1 MRAAS
6 PLLWVALLA
15 SSAAAAAG
23 CAADKKKDSVPASV
37 NERVNERV
45 NEPANEPAN
54 EPVNEPAAS
63 PSAPSPAPTT
73 GGGGDPTLL
82 GAAPTAQGA
91 KKPAP
96 PIAPTQPSRAAS
108 MKPGFQKAFTSFQEL
123 AAAELG
129 VPVEQ
134 VQAGPDS
141 QDVKM
146 PQTLGKAWAYTAIPK
161 DVQAPRQIRGW
172 ATADGVV
179 ITPKQNLG
187 ALLKEAGVGT
197 KKAKKP
203 DEIAKAITWALGND
217 YSIDLDPWPTAT
229 VDKQGAGTF
238 VFAVNGREPGP
249 GGAGGGPVKK
259 LLVTITIAADHSASM
274 AMTAL

>member
-1 MRAAS
+1 MRAAT

-15 SSAAAAAG
+15 FTSAAAAG

-37 NERVNERV
+37 NE
-45 NEPANEPAN
+45 
-54 EPVNEPAAS
+54 PAAAAASSNPPAAAPTFTPS
-63 PSAPSPAPTT
+63 PSQPDPSRPAD
-73 GGGGDPTLL
+73 GSNPTLL
-82 GAAPTAQGA
+82 GAAPDAA

-96 PIAPTQPSRAAS
+96 PIAPKPPSRAAS

-134 VQAGPDS
+134 LQAGPDS

-146 PQTLGKAWAYTAIPK
+146 PQTLGKAWAFTAIQK
-161 DVQAPRQIRGW
+161 DIQAPRQIRGW
-172 ATADGVV
+172 ATGDGVV

-187 ALLKEAGVGT
+187 ALLKEAGLGT
-197 KKAKKP
+197 KKTKKP

-259 LLVTITIAADHSASM
+259 LLVTITIAADHSATM
-274 AMTAL
+274 AMAAQ

>member
-6 PLLWVALLA
+6 PLLWAALLA
-15 SSAAAAAG
+15 FTSAAAAG

-37 NERVNERV
+37 NE
-45 NEPANEPAN
+45 PAAA
-54 EPVNEPAAS
+54 EPAAA
-63 PSAPSPAPTT
+63 APSETPAGTPAAASEPELSGG

-82 GAAPTAQGA
+82 GAAPDAA

-96 PIAPTQPSRAAS
+96 PIAPKQPSRAAS
-108 MKPGFQKAFTSFQEL
+108 MKPGFPKAFTSFQEL

-134 VQAGPDS
+134 LQAGPDS

-146 PQTLGKAWAYTAIPK
+146 PQTLGKAWAFTAIQK
-161 DVQAPRQIRGW
+161 DIQAPRQIRGW

-187 ALLKEAGVGT
+187 ALLKEAGIGT

-217 YSIDLDPWPTAT
+217 YSVDLDPWPTAT

-259 LLVTITIAADHSASM
+259 LLVTITIAADHSATM
-274 AMTAL
+274 AMAAQ